1 VSVERDLEIQWLRTF
16 KSVAQ
21 TGSMTKSSS
30 LLNRSQSAISMHI
43 KNLESVLE
51 GELFH
56 REIRRLTLTTL
67 GQEFL
72 IHADNI
78 LKAHRSAIVMAKEQD
93 LTGKI
98 SLGIPDDYAVSFFPA
113 ILRAINEAYP
123 QIEISFVC
131 EPSSTLVPR
140 IEKGEIDIGIITQD
154 RTDRGVKIATVPL
167 VWAGYIPYQ
176 WDETKPLPVAMY
188 EFGSEAR
195 KKITGV
201 LDQLKGGYKIIYS
214 SAYIAGQIAAAQ
226 SGTALSMLTK
236 CSVPERL
243 PLVNHKAL
251 PTLPALEIAV
261 FKSPAEDKRSAL
273 VDLIEELIIKTP
285 FNGDYSFNAQT

>member
-1 VSVERDLEIQWLRTF
+1 MSVERDLEIQWLRTF

-21 TGSMTKSSS
+21 TGSMTKSST

-51 GELFH
+51 GELFN
-56 REIRRLTLTTL
+56 REIRRLTLTPL

-72 IHADNI
+72 IHTDNI
-78 LKAHRSAIVMAKEQD
+78 LKAHRSAIIMAKEQD

-113 ILRAINEAYP
+113 ILRAIHEAYP
-123 QIEISFVC
+123 KIEISFVC
-131 EPSSTLVPR
+131 EPSSTLIPR
-140 IEKGEIDIGIITQD
+140 IERGELDIGIITQD
-154 RTDRGVKIATVPL
+154 KADRGVKIAVMPL

-195 KKITGV
+195 KQVTAV

-214 SAYIAGQIAAAQ
+214 SAYIAGQIAAAE
-226 SGTALSMLTK
+226 SGIALSMLTK

-251 PTLPALEIAV
+251 PTLPVLDIAV
-261 FKSPAEDKRSAL
+261 FRNPAEDKKATII
-273 VDLIEELIIKTP
+273 DLIEELILKTP
-285 FNGDYSFNAQT
+285 FNEYML